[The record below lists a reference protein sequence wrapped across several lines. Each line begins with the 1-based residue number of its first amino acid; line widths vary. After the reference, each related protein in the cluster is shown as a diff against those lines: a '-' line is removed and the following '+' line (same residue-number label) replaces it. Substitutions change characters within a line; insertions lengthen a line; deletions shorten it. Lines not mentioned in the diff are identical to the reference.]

1 MVSIQ
6 GEMTEVVYVTS
17 NVLNTE
23 IQFSLMQDSKSGNG
37 LYTSIIS
44 PWYRID
50 KKI

>member
-23 IQFSLMQDSKSGNG
+23 IQFFSNARLKVWKW
-37 LYTSIIS
+37 IIHVHH
-44 PWYRID
+44 
-50 KKI
+50 

>member
-23 IQFSLMQDSKSGNG
+23 IQFFSNARLTVD
-37 LYTSIIS
+37 T
-44 PWYRID
+44 
-50 KKI
+50 